1 MLRRRE
7 PVSLLSIG
15 LGGVHADG
23 PGSGLLVRLHG
34 PVDAAG
40 GMFGAPAFEVVE
52 GLGVVVEV
60 FLGPGGAQVPLSG
73 HLTRY
78 QRLRRA
84 AEASGIAGNLSLP

>member
-1 MLRRRE
+1 
-7 PVSLLSIG
+7 
-15 LGGVHADG
+15 
-23 PGSGLLVRLHG
+23 VRLHG

-52 GLGVVVEV
+52 GSVWLSKY
-60 FLGPGGAQVPLSG
+60 FSAQAGLRFRWSG

-78 QRLRRA
+78 QRLRRE